1 MYRWFLCP
9 NTCCAGWD
17 IHVDQETLS
26 KVSNTKNKLA
36 KKLFSNKFVN
46 VSQSE
51 YPAKIKNKSKKKC
64 SFLEKDNL
72 CLVQKKIKQ
81 NFYHLHV
88 ELFLEGLFNFQN
100 QSLLHVHFY
109 VLK

>member
-1 MYRWFLCP
+1 MLIEFDYVKKFQCIGGLCP

-51 YPAKIKNKSKKKC
+51 YPAKIKNKSKKMFFFGKRQ
-64 SFLEKDNL
+64 FMFGT
-72 CLVQKKIKQ
+72 KKRSNRI
-81 NFYHLHV
+81 FTTYM
-88 ELFLEGLFNFQN
+88 
-100 QSLLHVHFY
+100 
-109 VLK
+109 

>member
-1 MYRWFLCP
+1 MVYRCNP

-17 IHVDQETLS
+17 IHVDQEIFLS

-51 YPAKIKNKSKKKC
+51 YPAKIKNKSKKKKC
-64 SFLEKDNL
+64 SFWKR
-72 CLVQKKIKQ
+72 QFMFGTKKRSNRI
-81 NFYHLHV
+81 FTISYM
-88 ELFLEGLFNFQN
+88 
-100 QSLLHVHFY
+100 
-109 VLK
+109 

>member
-1 MYRWFLCP
+1 MLIEFDYVKKFQCIGGLCP

-51 YPAKIKNKSKKKC
+51 YPAKIKNKSKK
-64 SFLEKDNL
+64 N
-72 CLVQKKIKQ
+72 V
-81 NFYHLHV
+81 
-88 ELFLEGLFNFQN
+88 LF
-100 QSLLHVHFY
+100 
-109 VLK
+109 